1 MQQFFRKKELQK
13 LSLFTKFYNPSDQ
26 SGIISMLTDHFK
38 VYTDSLEF
46 KYLFHLMKIH
56 KLNFFEQWWG
66 QIAQQLYLFNEFP
79 SFFPIETIIF
89 FPSNFQPYAYERK
102 VKNCL
107 AKNKSYDR
115 KKFSEMALRTVF
127 VNMGNVRKLRND
139 KGRGIK
145 LMTEQCTTHGKG
157 LKKLKSELRN
167 LWTFPMNF
175 NNVQKSGFPLY
186 FWLSVNKL

>member
-1 MQQFFRKKELQK
+1 VQQFFRKKNLHK

-26 SGIISMLTDHFK
+26 NGIISMLTDHFK

-66 QIAQQLYLFNEFP
+66 QIAQQLYFIQWV
-79 SFFPIETIIF
+79 SFFLSYRNYYF

-115 KKFSEMALRTVF
+115 KKFREMALRTVF
-127 VNMGNVRKLRND
+127 VNMGTFANYVMI
-139 KGRGIK
+139 RG
-145 LMTEQCTTHGKG
+145 G
-157 LKKLKSELRN
+157 
-167 LWTFPMNF
+167 
-175 NNVQKSGFPLY
+175 V
-186 FWLSVNKL
+186 